1 MSSLNKTGSK
11 SPRKKPAKQQANDE
25 KQSEHPETSES
36 KTQVVDQMISDFK
49 KKVEQGEVKVS
60 VGDFIRL
67 VQLRSDLDSDEP
79 KEIRVTWVEPTE
91 TESAKE
97 E

>member
-1 MSSLNKTGSK
+1 MSSLNKTGGK
-11 SPRKKPAKQQANDE
+11 SPKKKPAKQQADE
-25 KQSEHPETSES
+25 KQSEQPETSES

-49 KKVEQGEVKVS
+49 RKVEQGEVKVS

-67 VQLRSDLDSDEP
+67 VQLRSDLDLDEP